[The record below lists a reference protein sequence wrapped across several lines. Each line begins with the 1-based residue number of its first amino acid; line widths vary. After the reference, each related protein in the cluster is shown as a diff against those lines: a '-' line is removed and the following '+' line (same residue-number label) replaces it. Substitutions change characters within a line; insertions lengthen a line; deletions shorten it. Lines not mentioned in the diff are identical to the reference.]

1 MDNKKKKN
9 IFITIC
15 IVAIIIIIYLFYLL
29 FAIAINAPLF
39 IRLIILL
46 AILYFGYVLIK
57 VGIER
62 IEEIKKEDEDDY
74 RKY

>member
-1 MDNKKKKN
+1 MDNKKKKE

-15 IVAIIIIIYLFYLL
+15 IIAICIIIYLFYLL
-29 FAIAINAPLF
+29 LTIAINVPLF
-39 IRLIILL
+39 FRLIILL